1 MGFGSTKYVEEKTI
15 LENLK
20 DSSPLRQGGSFVNSS
35 ELSLFVIRHEITF
48 SRGKEIYVKAWQKAL
63 ETKVCVNRD
72 VSSCAPVAIDQSC
85 RAAAEI

>member
-48 SRGKEIYVKAWQKAL
+48 REVKKYMSKLGKKPWKQRFVLI
-63 ETKVCVNRD
+63 ETYHL
-72 VSSCAPVAIDQSC
+72 APQLL
-85 RAAAEI
+85 

>member
-1 MGFGSTKYVEEKTI
+1 MEEKTI

>member
-1 MGFGSTKYVEEKTI
+1 MR
-15 LENLK
+15 
-20 DSSPLRQGGSFVNSS
+20 PLGAWLGKEHLLCDNSWSLLSFVNSFK
-35 ELSLFVIRHEITF
+35 LSLFVIRHEITF

>member
-1 MGFGSTKYVEEKTI
+1 MEEKTI
-15 LENLK
+15 LTNLK
-20 DSSPLRQGGSFVNSS
+20 DSPPLRQRGSLLSFVNSFK
-35 ELSLFVIRHEITF
+35 LSLFVIRHEITF